1 MGRDGAHQV
10 GRGKGGRGEGGT
22 GRSPPGCGGRGGG
35 PPGHGGR
42 GEGGR
47 GGAHLAMVGG
57 VRADGAGPTWPW
69 QAAKVWLLMMLHL
82 RSAQDWRKVLR
93 LQGSSAK
100 VVSPHS
106 GLSFQEFTN
115 SSSLDAKYLLRVW
128 KSSFIFPL

>member
-22 GRSPPGCGGRGGG
+22 GRSLPGC
-35 PPGHGGR
+35 
-42 GEGGR
+42 GGR

-57 VRADGAGPTWPW
+57 ARADGAGPTWPW

>member
-1 MGRDGAHQV
+1 M
-10 GRGKGGRGEGGT
+10 
-22 GRSPPGCGGRGGG
+22 P
-35 PPGHGGR
+35 
-42 GEGGR
+42 
-47 GGAHLAMVGG
+47 
-57 VRADGAGPTWPW
+57 
-69 QAAKVWLLMMLHL
+69 LLMMLHL
-82 RSAQDWRKVLR
+82 RSAQERRKALR